1 MQEHEMDYEGSMEFF
16 QNQLAAKGITKEMLN
31 MDNFAGLT
39 ARELQNIVN
48 SARLKKKSA
57 TAGEPASA

>member
-1 MQEHEMDYEGSMEFF
+1 MYEYDYSGDMKFF
-16 QNQLAAKGITKEMLN
+16 QDQLAEKGITKEMLN

-39 ARELQNIVN
+39 ARELQNIVD
-48 SARLKKKSA
+48 SARLIKKSE

>member
-1 MQEHEMDYEGSMEFF
+1 MYEYDYSGDMKFF
-16 QNQLAAKGITKEMLN
+16 QDQLAEKGITKEMLN

-48 SARLKKKSA
+48 SARLIKKGE
-57 TAGEPASA
+57 TVGEPASA

>member
-1 MQEHEMDYEGSMEFF
+1 MKFF
-16 QNQLAAKGITKEMLN
+16 QDQLAAKGITKEMLD

-48 SARLKKKSA
+48 SARLIKKGA